1 MSEQDYDW
9 WVDISSGYDLDKFR
23 DEMASKVIWGPSKEI
38 IVWGFGH

>member
-1 MSEQDYDW
+1 MIGGLILA
-9 WVDISSGYDLDKFR
+9 VSGYDLDKFR